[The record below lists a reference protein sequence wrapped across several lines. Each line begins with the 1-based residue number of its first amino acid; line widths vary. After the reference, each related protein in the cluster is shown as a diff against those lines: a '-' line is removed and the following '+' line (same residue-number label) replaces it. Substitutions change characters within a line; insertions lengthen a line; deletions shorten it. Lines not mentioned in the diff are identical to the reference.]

1 MTFEFDKTD
10 LSFLLLLIPLRYP
23 INNLTLLLSNIK
35 CPESI
40 RPILDPRL
48 LVSPISLPETIS
60 SIRSVLKPDK
70 IVEEDGREGR
80 RSGGERNSINTGAL
94 GLYYI
99 SWFRG
104 IKRASSPPHVC
115 LHLFQFTCCRL
126 PLPPGPDISFQP
138 LPLVDVPPFSFP
150 YSPISSPRPSPLSS
164 PSTRL
169 DSSPASIRRGTVSRD
184 LERI

>member
-70 IVEEDGREGR
+70 IVEEDGRE
-80 RSGGERNSINTGAL
+80 EE
-94 GLYYI
+94 
-99 SWFRG
+99 
-104 IKRASSPPHVC
+104 
-115 LHLFQFTCCRL
+115 
-126 PLPPGPDISFQP
+126 
-138 LPLVDVPPFSFP
+138 
-150 YSPISSPRPSPLSS
+150 
-164 PSTRL
+164 
-169 DSSPASIRRGTVSRD
+169 RRGEE
-184 LERI
+184 LN

>member
-1 MTFEFDKTD
+1 MTD

-70 IVEEDGREGR
+70 IVEEDGREGG

-138 LPLVDVPPFSFP
+138 LPLVDVPIFIPLFSHF
-150 YSPISSPRPSPLSS
+150 LSS
-164 PSTRL
+164 SLPSLLPLDTTRLVSRL
-169 DSSPASIRRGTVSRD
+169 DSSRHSVT
-184 LERI
+184 

>member
-23 INNLTLLLSNIK
+23 INNLTLLLTNIK

-70 IVEEDGREGR
+70 IVEEDGREGG

>member
-23 INNLTLLLSNIK
+23 INDFILLLSNIK

-48 LVSPISLPETIS
+48 LVSPISLSETIS

-80 RSGGERNSINTGAL
+80 RR
-94 GLYYI
+94 
-99 SWFRG
+99 W
-104 IKRASSPPHVC
+104 
-115 LHLFQFTCCRL
+115 
-126 PLPPGPDISFQP
+126 
-138 LPLVDVPPFSFP
+138 
-150 YSPISSPRPSPLSS
+150 
-164 PSTRL
+164 
-169 DSSPASIRRGTVSRD
+169 RRGEE
-184 LERI
+184 LN